1 MKGDTYKVLKIPGSG
16 VRYLDPDWARDFTL
30 LNLSF
35 LISEMWRIPL
45 TSVAQLVGCCSAK
58 RKATS
63 SIPGQGTCLGCGF
76 GPWWGHVRGS
86 QSMFLLHIDVFSLS
100 LFLPPSLS

>member
-45 TSVAQLVGCCSAK
+45 TSVAQLVGHRTAEQRVASL
-58 RKATS
+58 
-63 SIPGQGTCLGCGF
+63 IPSLGF
-76 GPWWGHVRGS
+76 GVQSPFLGVYES
-86 QSMFLLHIDVFSLS
+86 QLIGVSLS
-100 LFLPPSLS
+100 H